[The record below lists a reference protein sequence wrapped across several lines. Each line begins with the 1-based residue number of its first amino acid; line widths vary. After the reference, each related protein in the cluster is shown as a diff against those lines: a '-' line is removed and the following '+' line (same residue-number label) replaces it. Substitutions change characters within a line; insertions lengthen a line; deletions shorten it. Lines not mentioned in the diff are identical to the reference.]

1 MLRFNLLRMVSEAIK
16 ATIQQKLQE
25 IERQENV
32 CIFYACES
40 GSRAW
45 GFPSADS
52 DYDVRFIYI
61 HPRDWYL
68 SIEDHRDVI
77 ERPLVENI
85 DLSGWE
91 IRKALRLFHKSNPP
105 LLEWLRSPIIY
116 QQKFSVINKLREL
129 MPTFYSP
136 GNCFHHY
143 LHMAEG
149 NFREYLRGEIV
160 RVKKYFYVLRPVLG
174 CRWIEAGLGPV
185 PMEFGEMVEQVAP
198 SKILKQEIYKL
209 LERKQAGRELDFEPR
224 IPVISDFIE
233 TELER
238 LKKQAEQQLS
248 LSNQDDKLNELFRS
262 TLLEVWK

>member
-1 MLRFNLLRMVSEAIK
+1 MVSDAIK
-16 ATIQQKLQE
+16 ATVQQKLLE

-52 DYDVRFIYI
+52 DYDVRFLYI

-68 SIEDHRDVI
+68 SIEDRRDVI

-91 IRKALRLFHKSNPP
+91 IRKALRLFRKSNPP
-105 LLEWLRSPIIY
+105 LLEWLCSPIIY
-116 QQKFSVINKLREL
+116 QQKFCGADKLRNL

-136 GNCFHHY
+136 RNCFHHY

-149 NFREYLRGEIV
+149 NFREYLRGETV
-160 RVKKYFYVLRPVLG
+160 RVKKYFYVLRPLLG

-185 PMEFGEMVEQVAP
+185 PMEFGALVEKVA
-198 SKILKQEIYKL
+198 SSDLLKKEIFSLFK
-209 LERKQAGRELDFEPR
+209 RKQSGQELDFEPR
-224 IPVISDFIE
+224 IPAIGDFIE
-233 TELER
+233 SELER
-238 LKKQAEQQLS
+238 LKKQADQQPLLPS
-248 LSNQDDKLNELFRS
+248 PDDKLDELFRES
-262 TLLEVWK
+262 LIEIWK

>member
-1 MLRFNLLRMVSEAIK
+1 MGSDAIK
-16 ATIQQKLQE
+16 TAIQQKLGEVEQ
-25 IERQENV
+25 QENV
-32 CIFYACES
+32 CIFFACES

-61 HPRDWYL
+61 HPRDWYI
-68 SIEDHRDVI
+68 SIEDRRDVI

-91 IRKALRLFHKSNPP
+91 IRKALRLFRKSNPP

-116 QQKFSVINKLREL
+116 QQKFSVSDKLREL

-136 GNCFHHY
+136 RNCFHHY

-185 PMEFGEMVEQVAP
+185 PMEFGKMVERVVP
-198 SKILKQEIYKL
+198 SEVLKREIYKL
-209 LERKQAGRELDFEPR
+209 LERKRSGQELDLEPR
-224 IPVISDFIE
+224 NPAISDFIE
-233 TELER
+233 SEIER
-238 LKKQAEQQLS
+238 LKRHAEQQPLQTS
-248 LSNQDDKLNELFRS
+248 SDDQLDALFRAA
-262 TLLEVWK
+262 LIEVWK

>member
-1 MLRFNLLRMVSEAIK
+1 MISDAIK
-16 ATIQQKLQE
+16 ATIQQKLHE
-25 IERQENV
+25 IEQQEKV

-68 SIEDHRDVI
+68 SIEDRRDVI

-91 IRKALRLFHKSNPP
+91 IRKALRLFRKSNPP
-105 LLEWLRSPIIY
+105 LLEWLQSPIIY
-116 QQKFSVINKLREL
+116 QQRFSVADKIREL
-129 MPTFYSP
+129 IPDCYSP
-136 GNCFHHY
+136 RNCFHHY

-149 NFREYLRGEIV
+149 NFREYLRGETV
-160 RVKKYFYVLRPVLG
+160 RVKKYFYVLRPLLG

-185 PMEFGEMVEQVAP
+185 PMEFRMLVEKVA
-198 SKILKQEIYKL
+198 SSNLLKKEIYTL
-209 LERKQAGRELDFEPR
+209 LKRKQSGQELDFEPR
-224 IPVISDFIE
+224 IPAISDFIE
-233 TELER
+233 SEIER
-238 LKKQAEQQLS
+238 LKKQSDQQPILPAH
-248 LSNQDDKLNELFRS
+248 DDKLDEFYRAALV
-262 TLLEVWK
+262 EVWK

>member
-1 MLRFNLLRMVSEAIK
+1 MVSDAIK
-16 ATIQQKLQE
+16 ATIQEKLRE

-52 DYDVRFIYI
+52 DYDVRLLYI

-68 SIEDHRDVI
+68 SIEDRRDVV

-91 IRKALRLFHKSNPP
+91 IRKALRLFRKSNPP
-105 LLEWLRSPIIY
+105 LLEWLRSPIVY
-116 QQKFSVINKLREL
+116 QQKFSVADKLRNL

-136 GNCFHHY
+136 RNCFHHY

-149 NFREYLRGEIV
+149 NFREYLHGETV
-160 RVKKYFYVLRPVLG
+160 RVKKYFYVLRPLLG
-174 CRWIEAGLGPV
+174 CRWIEAGFGPV
-185 PMEFGEMVEQVAP
+185 PMEFGTLVEKVA
-198 SKILKQEIYKL
+198 SSDILKQEIFSL
-209 LERKQAGRELDFEPR
+209 LKRKQSGQELDFEPR
-224 IPVISDFIE
+224 IPAISDFIE
-233 TELER
+233 SEIER
-238 LKKQAEQQLS
+238 LKQQAEQQPLLPS
-248 LSNQDDKLNELFRS
+248 QNDKLDELFREA
-262 TLLEVWK
+262 LIEVWK

>member
-1 MLRFNLLRMVSEAIK
+1 MVPDAVK
-16 ATIQQKLQE
+16 AAVRQKLSE

-32 CIFYACES
+32 RILYACES

-61 HPRDWYL
+61 HPQDWYL
-68 SIEDHRDVI
+68 SIDDQRDVI

-91 IRKALRLFHKSNPP
+91 IRKAFRLFRKSNPP
-105 LLEWLRSPIIY
+105 LLEWLRSPIVY
-116 QQKFSVINKLREL
+116 GQKGNLADRLREL
-129 MPTFYSP
+129 MSIYYSP
-136 GNCFHHY
+136 RNCFHHY

-149 NFREYLRGEIV
+149 NFREYLRGETV

-185 PMEFGEMVEQVAP
+185 PMEFATLVEKTGL
-198 SKILKQEIYKL
+198 SEIVREEIFSLMK
-209 LERKQAGRELDFEPR
+209 RKQSGQELDLEPK
-224 IPVISDFIE
+224 IPAISDFIE
-233 TELER
+233 NELER
-238 LKKQAEQQLS
+238 LQKQVALQPSPPNES
-248 LSNQDDKLNELFRS
+248 EKLNELFRS
-262 TLLEVWK
+262 ILVGAWK

>member
-1 MLRFNLLRMVSEAIK
+1 MISEAIK
-16 ATIQQKLQE
+16 ATIRQKLQE

-68 SIEDHRDVI
+68 SIEDRRDVI

-91 IRKALRLFHKSNPP
+91 IRKALRLFRKSNPP

-116 QQKFSVINKLREL
+116 QQKFSVADQFKSFT
-129 MPTFYSP
+129 PHFYSP
-136 GNCFHHY
+136 ANCFNHY
-143 LHMAEG
+143 LHMG
-149 NFREYLRGEIV
+149 WGIFRENLTGET
-160 RVKKYFYVLRPVLG
+160 VKSKRYFYVLRPLLA
-174 CRWIEAGLGPV
+174 CRWIQQGLGPV
-185 PMEFGEMVEQVAP
+185 PMEFE
-198 SKILKQEIYKL
+198 ILVNKLISSESLKKEISRL
-209 LERKQAGRELDFEPR
+209 VERKREGQEMDAEKK
-224 IPVISDFIE
+224 IPIISDFIE
-233 TELER
+233 SEFADLKQQTELPLSSSNES
-238 LKKQAEQQLS
+238 EQ
-248 LSNQDDKLNELFRS
+248 LNELFRAA
-262 TLLEVWK
+262 LIEVWK

>member
-1 MLRFNLLRMVSEAIK
+1 MVSDAIK
-16 ATIQQKLQE
+16 ATIQQKLRE

-52 DYDVRFIYI
+52 DYDVRFLYI

-68 SIEDHRDVI
+68 SIEDNRDVI

-91 IRKALRLFHKSNPP
+91 IRKALRLFRKSNQP

-116 QQKFSVINKLREL
+116 QQNFSVADKICDLI
-129 MPTFYSP
+129 PTNYSP
-136 GNCFHHY
+136 RNCFHHY

-149 NFREYLRGEIV
+149 NFREYLRGETV
-160 RVKKYFYVLRPVLG
+160 RVKKYFYVLRPLLG

-185 PMEFGEMVEQVAP
+185 PMEFGALVEKVT
-198 SKILKQEIYKL
+198 SSDILKQEIFSL
-209 LERKQAGRELDFEPR
+209 LKRKQSGQELDFESR
-224 IPVISDFIE
+224 IPAISDFIE
-233 TELER
+233 SELER
-238 LKKQAEQQLS
+238 LKHQADQQPLLAS
-248 LSNQDDKLNELFRS
+248 QDDKLDELFREA
-262 TLLEVWK
+262 LIEVWK